1 MSSISPAAA
10 AILRATRLRCS
21 ITSTSHQHNNTARS
35 FAGGFQGPT
44 SRGMGRDGGGRGTGG
59 RHRAPSRKGEAGSTT
74 KGDGFAAFQ
83 ARRNANLEKDLD
95 VARKATAAERPGGSG
110 GAGVTGFGGRAAGAG
125 GGERVH
131 RTSNHPPR
139 TQNDGDGGRE
149 GYNRPARSTHK
160 GGPRKPNFAET
171 VLRPAS
177 EGAYSPSSS
186 IPKLTARK
194 RVGHGVHDEEA
205 LSSALPSGQRRS
217 GRANVRGE
225 MSTRVVGNLA
235 SDEEEGGG
243 GGFGSGRFGGGGR
256 FPVRGP
262 IRERTSPRM

>member
-1 MSSISPAAA
+1 MSSITPS

-21 ITSTSHQHNNTARS
+21 ITPALATTSHGSTNNNNGHPSRS
-35 FAGGFQGPT
+35 FSGGFQGPT
-44 SRGMGRDGGGRGTGG
+44 SRGMGRDGGGRGPGG
-59 RHRAPSRKGEAGSTT
+59 KHRAPKKVEGAGSST
-74 KGDGFAAFQ
+74 KEGGGGGFAAFQ

-95 VARKATAAERPGGSG
+95 VARKATAAEQRSGGRT
-110 GAGVTGFGGRAAGAG
+110 GAGVTGFGGGSQQQQQQQG

-139 TQNDGDGGRE
+139 TQDGTTDASTSGGT
-149 GYNRPARSTHK
+149 GYNRPGRSNHK

-177 EGAYSPSSS
+177 EGSYSPSSS

-205 LSSALPSGQRRS
+205 LSTALPPGQRRS
-217 GRANVRGE
+217 GRASVRGE
-225 MSTRVVGNLA
+225 MSNRV
-235 SDEEEGGG
+235 
-243 GGFGSGRFGGGGR
+243 
-256 FPVRGP
+256 
-262 IRERTSPRM
+262 RT